1 MVDNISLNYDND
13 DTIDPYCM
21 GCNRLIEE
29 GNVVAFGEGIW
40 HVQWYVTRI
49 GFLY

>member
-13 DTIDPYCM
+13 DTIDPCCM

-49 GFLY
+49 SFL